1 MKRRRTH
8 KNRVK
13 SIARLLLEKKAL
25 DVLLLDL
32 RKITMTTD
40 YFIMATGESDT
51 HVRAIADHIINET
64 EKRKDIKPWHVEG
77 YELAQWI
84 LIDYVDFVVHIFQLA
99 AREYYNLERLWGDAI
114 VEEIQDRI
122 N

>member
-1 MKRRRTH
+1 
-8 KNRVK
+8 VK

-64 EKRKDIKPWHVEG
+64 EKRKDLKPWHVEG
-77 YELAQWI
+77 YEMAQWI
-84 LIDYVDFVVHIFQLA
+84 LIDYVDFVVHVFQLA

-114 VEEIQDRI
+114 VEEVQDRI